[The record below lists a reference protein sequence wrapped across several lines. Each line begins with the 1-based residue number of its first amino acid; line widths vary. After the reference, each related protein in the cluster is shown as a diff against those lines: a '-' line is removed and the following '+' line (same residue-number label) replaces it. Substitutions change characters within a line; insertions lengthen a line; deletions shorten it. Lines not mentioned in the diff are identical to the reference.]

1 MKDYKKIPRIVL
13 WVLMGL
19 GVIASVMFFLPVY
32 EGTTFMVAGDE
43 LQVPLYTNLFLT
55 WIYILIFLV
64 CAVTLVVVIWEF
76 IKTAQVDM
84 KRAMN
89 QLCIVL
95 GFVALIVICWL
106 LGSPEKVQIIGYEGT
121 DNVGNMARLSDA
133 CLYLTYI
140 LTLGTLVTLVWGVI
154 YTKTKK

>member
-19 GVIASVMFFLPVY
+19 GIIASVMFFLPVY

-55 WIYILIFLV
+55 WIYVLIFLV

-95 GFVALIVICWL
+95 GFVVTAVWVSFVVMVPNGPVTEYVCEEAW
-106 LGSPEKVQIIGYEGT
+106 T
-121 DNVGNMARLSDA
+121 SD
-133 CLYLTYI
+133 T
-140 LTLGTLVTLVWGVI
+140 TV
-154 YTKTKK
+154 

>member
-1 MKDYKKIPRIVL
+1 MKDYKKIPRIAL

-19 GVIASVMFFLPVY
+19 GIIASVMFFLPVY
-32 EGTTFMVAGDE
+32 EGATFMVAGDE

-55 WIYILIFLV
+55 WIYILICLV
-64 CAVTLVVVIWEF
+64 CVVTIAVVIWEF
-76 IKTAQVDM
+76 IKTAKVDM

-95 GFVALIVICWL
+95 GFVALIVLCWL
-106 LGSPEKVQIIGYEGT
+106 LGSPEKVHIIGYEGV